1 MLQSFNKENKERRRW
16 RVIMSTIEIPMGLFI
31 AFIFFGGIGAIIVLV
46 LLFILFAFLI
56 EWIIGLISFHIEQRE
71 NKKTE
76 D

>member
-1 MLQSFNKENKERRRW
+1 
-16 RVIMSTIEIPMGLFI
+16 MGLFI